1 MSIDLKVESLKEVQ
15 QELVTKLKWVI
26 DEETRKPED
35 ADEIEII
42 DIWQNLP
49 VKDEVSLQELEI
61 KLKENDKYR
70 KKMVERKYTSFTK
83 CAITTFEKIEVKY
96 SYQ

>member
-70 KKMVERKYTSFTK
+70 KKMV
-83 CAITTFEKIEVKY
+83 
-96 SYQ
+96 